1 MPKLDID
8 AIPLRTGSYYPAE
21 FVPPVQ
27 GRSSRSLGDAGGLTQ
42 FGVRICYLDPGA
54 WSSQRHWHEQEDEFV
69 MALTGDLVLI
79 DNAGEQPLRP
89 GECAAFK
96 AGDGNGHKIVN
107 RSSAPGSFLVVGTRA
122 PVDRAHYPDIDLVMN
137 KDADGVRYTHR
148 DGTPY

>member
-1 MPKLDID
+1 MP
-8 AIPLRTGSYYPAE
+8 
-21 FVPPVQ
+21 
-27 GRSSRSLGDAGGLTQ
+27 GLTQ

-107 RSSAPGSFLVVGTRA
+107 RSSAPGSFLVVGTRS
-122 PVDRAHYPDIDLVMN
+122 PVDKAHYPDIDLVMN